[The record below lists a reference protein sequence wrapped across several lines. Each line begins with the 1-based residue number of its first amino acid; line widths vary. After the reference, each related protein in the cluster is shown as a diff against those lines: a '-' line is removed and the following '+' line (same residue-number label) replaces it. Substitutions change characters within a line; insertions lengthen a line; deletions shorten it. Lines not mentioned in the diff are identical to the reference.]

1 MKVAFISLG
10 CDKNLT
16 DSEHMLYLLHKD
28 NIEISS
34 EEDADVIVVNS
45 CCFIADSL
53 EESIDNIIAAGEL
66 KKKGKLSG
74 LVLSG
79 CMSER
84 YKDEIRE
91 ELPEVDT
98 IVGTNSYDNIVE
110 AVKAAYNHEK
120 KEYFKSHIGI
130 PNICG
135 RISTTG
141 LPYNFVKI
149 AEGCNKFC
157 TYCVI
162 PSIRGRFR
170 SVPMEM
176 VLHEIN
182 QLADDGI
189 TEINLVAQETTL
201 YGIDLYG
208 KKMLP
213 TLLSEIE
220 KIKYIKS
227 IRLLYC
233 YPETI
238 DEELVYE
245 MARNKKVLHY
255 IDMPIQHCN
264 DLILHRMN
272 RKATKQLILDKIK
285 LLRNKIP
292 DIAIRTTLI
301 TGFPGETDEMH
312 EEMKEFIKQVKFD
325 RLGVFTYS
333 REKNTPAYNFPNQ
346 VDEEVKKK
354 RKDELMRLQK
364 TISLMKNRES
374 VGNVVSTFVEGYVP
388 EKKIYVGRTYKDAP
402 NVDNYIFFKSDI
414 DLMSGS
420 IVDVKINDFKEYDLY
435 GELVE

>member
-285 LLRNKIP
+285 LLRDKIP

-388 EKKIYVGRTYKDAP
+388 EKRIRLHI
-402 NVDNYIFFKSDI
+402 IFLIRSMK
-414 DLMSGS
+414 
-420 IVDVKINDFKEYDLY
+420 K
-435 GELVE
+435 

>member
-120 KEYFKSHIGI
+120 KEYFKPHLGI

-201 YGIDLYG
+201 YGIDFYG

-220 KIKYIKS
+220 KIKYIKKYKAF
-227 IRLLYC
+227 ILL
-233 YPETI
+233 
-238 DEELVYE
+238 
-245 MARNKKVLHY
+245 
-255 IDMPIQHCN
+255 
-264 DLILHRMN
+264 
-272 RKATKQLILDKIK
+272 
-285 LLRNKIP
+285 
-292 DIAIRTTLI
+292 
-301 TGFPGETDEMH
+301 
-312 EEMKEFIKQVKFD
+312 
-325 RLGVFTYS
+325 S
-333 REKNTPAYNFPNQ
+333 
-346 VDEEVKKK
+346 
-354 RKDELMRLQK
+354 
-364 TISLMKNRES
+364 
-374 VGNVVSTFVEGYVP
+374 
-388 EKKIYVGRTYKDAP
+388 
-402 NVDNYIFFKSDI
+402 
-414 DLMSGS
+414 
-420 IVDVKINDFKEYDLY
+420 
-435 GELVE
+435 